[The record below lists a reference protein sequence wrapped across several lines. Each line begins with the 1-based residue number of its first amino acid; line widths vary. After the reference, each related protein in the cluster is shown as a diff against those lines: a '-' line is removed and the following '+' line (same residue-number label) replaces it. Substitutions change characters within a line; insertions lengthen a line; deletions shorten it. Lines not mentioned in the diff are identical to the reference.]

1 MKGILSILILIKISF
16 TYNYKCGTDKIKLK
30 PKSIN
35 LTPLLQKS
43 SIKKENACAYTPI
56 KIAYDFTT
64 LKKPSSMS
72 STIFSNIKALVQ
84 DTLVEFS
91 KFLQVVHQDLDLNS
105 RKEEIMSTCELK
117 EISDDYANILYD
129 NDIIILP
136 IFETLGD

>member
-16 TYNYKCGTDKIKLK
+16 TYNYKCGTDKFKLK

-43 SIKKENACAYTPI
+43 SIKKENAGAYNPI

-72 STIFSNIKALVQ
+72 STVFSNIKALLQ

-91 KFLQVVHQDLDLNS
+91 KFL
-105 RKEEIMSTCELK
+105 
-117 EISDDYANILYD
+117 
-129 NDIIILP
+129 
-136 IFETLGD
+136 